1 MYAWKNYRLI
11 PKNIKAIQFTGDN
24 LKEIDDL
31 CGTKCVG
38 ASFCGH
44 QCIKTT
50 IETEAGW
57 IQANIGDYIVK
68 FEDNFRVY
76 KEDIF
81 KSIYEA
87 IGHDL

>member
-1 MYAWKNYRLI
+1 MSAWKNYRLI
-11 PKNIKAIQFTGDN
+11 PNNIKAIQFTGDN
-24 LKEIDDL
+24 LREIENL

-50 IETEAGW
+50 IETGAGW
-57 IQANIGDYIVK
+57 VQVNIGDYIVK
-68 FEDNFRVY
+68 YGDDFRVY

-81 KSIYEA
+81 KSIYEE
-87 IGHDL
+87 IQL